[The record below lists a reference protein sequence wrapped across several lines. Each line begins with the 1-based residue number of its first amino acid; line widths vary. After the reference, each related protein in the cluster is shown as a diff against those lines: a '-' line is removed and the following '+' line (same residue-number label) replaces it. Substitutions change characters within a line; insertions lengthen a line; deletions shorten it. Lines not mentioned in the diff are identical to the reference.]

1 MGVHRPPLVR
11 TPSWW
16 FSEGMLVLAVT
27 TDEYRCVSL
36 ALNSDGTLLAV
47 GKSNGMVG
55 IWDVRAGE
63 ATRHFLH
70 DLLGG
75 PVRAVA
81 FSADGR
87 LLATA
92 GADRHLKVRDL
103 RTGKV
108 ILRRQHPGEVV
119 AVAFDPAGE
128 LIATACTDGVLRVWS
143 RAGKVESQ
151 VDGGCSAST
160 RSVAFSPNG
169 TVLAGSATEA
179 ATPDGSLVATT
190 TGNEIKVL
198 RPAA

>member
-1 MGVHRPPLVR
+1 M
-11 TPSWW
+11 
-16 FSEGMLVLAVT
+16 LAVT

-63 ATRHFLH
+63 AIKHFLH

-81 FSADGR
+81 FSADDR

-108 ILRRQHPGEVV
+108 ILRREHPGEVV
-119 AVAFDPAGE
+119 AVAFDPDGA

-143 RAGKVESQ
+143 RAGRIESQ
-151 VDGGCSAST
+151 VDSGCSAAT
-160 RSVAFSPNG
+160 RSVAFTSG
-169 TVLAGSATEA
+169 GAVVAGAAVAA
-179 ATPDGSLVATT
+179 ATPDGSLVATS
-190 TGNEIKVL
+190 TGHEITVL

>member
-1 MGVHRPPLVR
+1 M
-11 TPSWW
+11 
-16 FSEGMLVLAVT
+16 LAVT
-27 TDEYRCVSL
+27 TDEYHCVSL

-55 IWDVRAGE
+55 IWDVRTGE
-63 ATRHFLH
+63 AIKHFLH

-87 LLATA
+87 LLGTA
-92 GADRHLKVRDL
+92 GADRHLKVRNL

-108 ILRRQHPGEVV
+108 ILRREHPGEVV
-119 AVAFDPAGE
+119 AVGFDPDGA
-128 LIATACTDGVLRVWS
+128 LIATACTDGALRVWS
-143 RAGKVESQ
+143 RAGRVESQ
-151 VDGGCSAST
+151 VEGGCSAAT
-160 RSVAFSPNG
+160 RSVAFTS
-169 TVLAGSATEA
+169 AGAVEAGPAADA

-198 RPAA
+198 RPAT